1 MIRALLFPT
10 VCLLVVPLL
19 CGCDDEQ
26 AKQELEAAQKK
37 AATSAAAAAKCE
49 GMLKELM
56 ETREQ
61 ERAKTKRLD
70 ELIKTLGDERMKMK
84 KLEEYVTR
92 QRETLVTLT
101 NQQEDMKLQLTTT
114 KARLIKENENLQT
127 VIAENERLRKALND
141 LRSAPEKPAEE

>member
-37 AATSAAAAAKCE
+37 AAVSTAAADKCHE
-49 GMLKELM
+49 KLKKLSQALDAEH
-56 ETREQ
+56 
-61 ERAKTKRLD
+61 AKTK
-70 ELIKTLGDERMKMK
+70 E
-84 KLEEYVTR
+84 LEEYVRR
-92 QRETLVTLT
+92 QRETLVTAT
-101 NQQEDMKLQLTTT
+101 NQLEKLNLELTTT
-114 KARLIKENENLQT
+114 NARLIKENENLQT